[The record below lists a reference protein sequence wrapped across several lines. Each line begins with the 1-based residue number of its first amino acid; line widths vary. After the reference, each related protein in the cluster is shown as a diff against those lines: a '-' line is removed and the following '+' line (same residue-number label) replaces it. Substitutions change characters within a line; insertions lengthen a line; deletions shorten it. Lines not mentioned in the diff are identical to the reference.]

1 MSELNI
7 EVGLNIR
14 NARKSKGISQ
24 ENLALRAKIDRSYMS
39 RVERGLTNLTIESL
53 YKIAGAIGV
62 SPHSLLP

>member
-24 ENLALRAKIDRSYMS
+24 ENLALRAKIDR
-39 RVERGLTNLTIESL
+39 VERGLTNLTIESL